1 MDTTILHSIKN
12 INMSGTLE
20 FNRNLKDFTT
30 FQVGGPADILAF
42 PGNQQDLLL
51 LIRWARQNR
60 IPWMILGGGANIL
73 VSDKG
78 VRGLVIATSAMND
91 IRLDG
96 ELLIAGPGSR
106 ISDAAAFAADHNL
119 EGLDFIY
126 AMPGSTGGAVWMNAR
141 CYGGEI
147 SEILEWVDYIDG
159 DRPDQ
164 GVQRLIPGVTTSYGD
179 FAYKKTPFQVRPWII
194 LESAYRLTP
203 GSGNGLWKRM
213 KELEDDRRNK
223 GHFAAPCAGSVF
235 KNNRSFGAPS
245 GKLIDS
251 LNMRGLQVGGAKIS
265 DQHANII
272 INTGNARASDIAEII
287 DRVQSRVEQ
296 ELGFLLEPEVLKVG
310 EWD

>member
-12 INMSGTLE
+12 INISAKVE
-20 FNRNLKDFTT
+20 FNRSLKDFTT

-42 PGNQQDLLL
+42 PKQRDDIIT
-51 LIRWARQNR
+51 LIRWAQQSSV
-60 IPWMILGGGANIL
+60 PWMILGGGANIL

-78 VRGLVIATSAMND
+78 VRGLVIATSSMD
-91 IRLDG
+91 GIRVEE
-96 ELLIAGPGSR
+96 ELLIAGPGSQ

-159 DRPDQ
+159 DHPER
-164 GVQRLIPGVTTSYGD
+164 GVQRLIPGMNTREGD
-179 FAYKKTPFQVRPWII
+179 FAYKKTPFQTKPWII
-194 LESAYRLTP
+194 LESAYRLRPAAGTP
-203 GSGNGLWKRM
+203 LWTRM
-213 KELEDDRRNK
+213 KELENDRRSK

-235 KNNRSFGAPS
+235 KNNRDFGAPS

-272 INTGNARASDIAEII
+272 INTGTARASDIAQII
-287 DRVQSRVEQ
+287 DRVQSRVHR